1 MAVTEQES
9 QLQMSILLL
18 HHTGNKITPIAQTL
32 VGYMENQLY

>member
-1 MAVTEQES
+1 MAVTEQER
-9 QLQMSILLL
+9 QLQMLL